1 LRPGFD
7 ASLNAK
13 RITANMRFAM
23 LLFSFPDRSTQCL
36 QCAPRAGARGIGAP
50 RTRGHAAACATT
62 RGAAA
67 RGASVAIVINCGDA

>member
-36 QCAPRAGARGIGAP
+36 HCAQGAGVRGIGAP
-50 RTRGHAAACATT
+50 RARGHAAACAT
-62 RGAAA
+62 AP
-67 RGASVAIVINCGDA
+67 GASVAIVIHCGDA